1 MNDIMN
7 SCIDNSEK
15 WLKDVL
21 HSNICN
27 YDETNISDDPGSK
40 LVITRT

>member
-1 MNDIMN
+1 MSDIMN
-7 SCIDNSEK
+7 SCIDNSEIG
-15 WLKDVL
+15 LKDVL

-40 LVITRT
+40 LVITKT

>member
-7 SCIDNSEK
+7 SCTDNSEIG
-15 WLKDVL
+15 LKDVL
-21 HSNICN
+21 HCNICN